1 MEDAHDSPSVVIPD
15 VKNGDLE
22 AAHLV
27 LSQLGVKT
35 NGGWNGEVASGNPVW
50 GSILRN
56 TKNVTLTPFKIQ
68 NNIMPNVTGMG
79 ARDAVFLLE
88 SKGLK
93 VKLNGR
99 GKVTAQSISYGNTIV
114 AGNTCT
120 LTLN

>member
-1 MEDAHDSPSVVIPD
+1 
-15 VKNGDLE
+15 
-22 AAHLV
+22 
-27 LSQLGVKT
+27 VKT

-50 GSILRN
+50 GSTQRN
-56 TKNVTLTPFKIQ
+56 TKNVTLTPLKIQ
-68 NNIMPNVTGMG
+68 NNIMPNVIGMG

-114 AGNTCT
+114 AGSTCT
-120 LTLN
+120 LSLN